1 MSKEEFRQFLLMSFI
16 SLKHCS
22 KEGAL
27 FYLFSDWRSLSD
39 LFYATEEVFSEMLNL
54 CVWNKSNGGMGS
66 LYRSKH
72 ELVGVFKHGK
82 VPHTNNV
89 QLGKFG
95 RDRTNVWDYP
105 GVSSFGKDREHA
117 LAMHPTVKPVELLK
131 DILLDTS
138 NPHDIVIDGFL
149 GSGSTLMAA
158 EKVHRRCFG
167 VEIDPKYVDVTLQRW
182 MQYSGEEPI
191 HIESGLTFS
200 ELTRQRTQDQE
211 VA

>member
-1 MSKEEFRQFLLMSFI
+1 MI
-16 SLKHCS
+16 
-22 KEGAL
+22 
-27 FYLFSDWRSLSD
+27 
-39 LFYATEEVFSEMLNL
+39 NL

-82 VPHTNNV
+82 ATHTNNV

-105 GVSSFGKDREHA
+105 GVSSFGKDREQA

-138 NPHDIVIDGFL
+138 KPHDIVIDGFL

-167 VEIDPKYVDVTLQRW
+167 VEIDPKYVDVTLWRW
-182 MQYSGEEPI
+182 MQYTGEEPI

-200 ELTRQRTQDQE
+200 QLTIKREHATE